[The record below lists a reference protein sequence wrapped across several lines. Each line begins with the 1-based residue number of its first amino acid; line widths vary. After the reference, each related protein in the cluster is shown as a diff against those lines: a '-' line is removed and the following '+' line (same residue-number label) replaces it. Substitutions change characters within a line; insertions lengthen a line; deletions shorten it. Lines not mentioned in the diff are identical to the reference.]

1 MKLTEKKFVRL
12 AKLQFAGNFAHF
24 AIRFSPK
31 FDEIDASIIEQ
42 VASNKSS
49 LFLKNI
55 LQSKQTLQSFTK
67 IIKTEFIYKSN

>member
-31 FDEIDASIIEQ
+31 FDEIDARTII
-42 VASNKSS
+42 NC
-49 LFLKNI
+49 LL
-55 LQSKQTLQSFTK
+55 L
-67 IIKTEFIYKSN
+67 